1 MPLSYP
7 TQIKSCYVLLTSA
20 AMTPEER
27 FERIESI
34 LLQNTSQIATFL
46 EAQVKTEHRINEL
59 QAAQL
64 KTQEQ
69 WDERMKELQ
78 AAQLRTQE
86 QLDAFAHDTR
96 ASIEDLAQF
105 GMETFELVAENSTY
119 IRGLQIEN
127 RRILREL
134 RDRRRDDER

>member
-1 MPLSYP
+1 
-7 TQIKSCYVLLTSA
+7 
-20 AMTPEER
+20 MTPEER

-34 LLQNTSQIATFL
+34 LLQNTSQIATLL
-46 EAQVKTEHRINEL
+46 EAQLKTEQRMNEL
-59 QAAQL
+59 QATQL

-69 WDERMKELQ
+69 LDELTR
-78 AAQLRTQE
+78 
-86 QLDAFAHDTR
+86 DTR
-96 ASIEDLAQF
+96 ASIEDLVQI
-105 GMETFELVAENSTY
+105 GTDTFELVAENSVY